1 MILAQGK
8 RNPNSQHI
16 VITPSIITV
25 ADRTAH
31 VITVQSVHGSSEV
44 KEYDSSIS
52 GR

>member
-1 MILAQGK
+1 
-8 RNPNSQHI
+8 